1 MKKVIQ
7 ILLICLIIA
16 GIVVISTVGFNVGLK
31 YSEHKEISI
40 NINKEFN
47 VSDIRNIT
55 KEVFGNKPMIIQQV
69 ELYKDM
75 VQISV
80 KEASE
85 EQVSSLNDKINEK
98 YGLENAISDV
108 KVVDIPNVRLRNVI
122 KPYILPVSIV
132 SVLTIIFAMIV
143 YRKLG
148 VWKVLYDTAM
158 AIVAPQAILSSL
170 YAVTR
175 IPINRIATIVAISVF
190 ALSITMIILKL
201 NITKQKLILPI
212 FWQYSEPMFWTGGP
226 SR

>member
-175 IPINRIATIVAISVF
+175 IPINRIANIVAISVF

-201 NITKQKLILPI
+201 NITKQKL
-212 FWQYSEPMFWTGGP
+212 FKEKEDSKKVEKG
-226 SR
+226 

>member
-40 NINKEFN
+40 NISKEFN

-55 KEVFGNKPMIIQQV
+55 KEVFGNKPVIIQQV

-148 VWKVLYDTAM
+148 VWKVLYATAM

-190 ALSITMIILKL
+190 ALSITMIILKF
-201 NITKQKLILPI
+201 NITKQKL
-212 FWQYSEPMFWTGGP
+212 FKEKEDSKKVEKD
-226 SR
+226 

>member
-40 NINKEFN
+40 NISKEFN

-175 IPINRIATIVAISVF
+175 IPINRMATIVAISVF
-190 ALSITMIILKL
+190 ALSITMIILRL
-201 NITKQKLILPI
+201 NITKQKL
-212 FWQYSEPMFWTGGP
+212 FKEKEDSKKVEKG
-226 SR
+226 

>member
-40 NINKEFN
+40 NISKEFN

-201 NITKQKLILPI
+201 NITTQKL
-212 FWQYSEPMFWTGGP
+212 FKEKEDSKKVEKD
-226 SR
+226 